1 MKTPSFFS
9 TPVAE
14 KSQDEAFEEA
24 SLRNALERMGA
35 SGGRARPQQSASRPA
50 SDPMQGK
57 RRRFVKDGD
66 VQVEKHSLAR
76 TTPRTLAV
84 PKTFSTSRAVHFSD
98 EENGEVSK
106 IRRQLADEKLHA
118 EEVERQLEAL
128 QQTCKSM
135 ETRQVHADLM
145 VRELKAKLLE
155 RDAELSEQARALR
168 SVQRELAQKEEE
180 AQELLKKLEAKPRG
194 RPRIRSLEEPKDIE
208 LVEVEDLEDGEP
220 QPVKWWKD

>member
-1 MKTPSFFS
+1 MKTQSFFS

-14 KSQDEAFEEA
+14 KSQEEAFEEA

-35 SGGRARPQQSASRPA
+35 SGARARPQQSAPRPT
-50 SDPMQGK
+50 SENMQGK

-84 PKTFSTSRAVHFSD
+84 PKSFSTSRAVHFSD
-98 EENGEVSK
+98 EENSEATK
-106 IRRQLADEKLHA
+106 IRRQLADEKLRA
-118 EEVERQLEAL
+118 EDAERQFDAL
-128 QQTCKSM
+128 QIAHKSL

-145 VRELKAKLLE
+145 VRELKATVLE
-155 RDAELSEQARALR
+155 RETALDELNRVLR
-168 SVQRELAQKEEE
+168 GLKRDLELKDEEI
-180 AQELLKKLEAKPRG
+180 QELQKKLDAKPRG
-194 RPRIRSLEEPKDIE
+194 RPRLRP
-208 LVEVEDLEDGEP
+208 LEDAASETVQGESARKEDEP